1 VLHSDSQNLRY
12 DARTVTG
19 RLYDAFELHRDA
31 TGAKQRTELAQ
42 GRITPRDCPRAQ
54 TAKGRAD
61 RCWE

>member
-1 VLHSDSQNLRY
+1 M
-12 DARTVTG
+12 TG
-19 RLYDAFELHRDA
+19 RLYDAFELRRDA
-31 TGAKQRTELAQ
+31 KGGKQRTELTE